1 MTARTET
8 QVPVRVLQVINLGF
22 EAGGAEKI
30 VRITRDRL
38 QEMGHEVYVLSTDMN
53 SAGQEIFANSTVPA
67 ISGSAPERLTKY
79 FWNRQAYQ
87 TMRSIVRSFN
97 PDLVHFHTIGEFSPS
112 VLWAIGRKPAVL
124 SIHGPEEFTLQLLPW
139 ALPRSDY
146 SSGSY
151 RREDRRLVGWLRYG
165 YLRYLQRPAYL
176 LALRRVLVVTAPSR
190 FMARVI
196 AGDFPRTPV
205 KVLYPGTI
213 RPQEPL
219 PSRSQQPTVL
229 FVGRLEPVKGVEHLL
244 RAFAHVSRHH
254 PEARL
259 RIVGEG
265 SQRDALTDLAQMSG
279 VANVVEFTG
288 WLTGDDL
295 RQEYADATVLVIP
308 SVWPEALG
316 LVGVEALANGC
327 PVIGSSNGA
336 IPEFVDP
343 GVTGAV
349 AEPGDEL
356 GLARAMESFLV
367 GQSKRAEAAQAAAI
381 KIRTFYVDAFIG
393 NLLELYQQVL
403 EAPSKSPG
411 QVVAHD
417 SHGIAGNDGTGRD
430 V

>member
-1 MTARTET
+1 MTARIET
-8 QVPVRVLQVINLGF
+8 QVAVRVLQVINLGF
-22 EAGGAEKI
+22 EAGGAERI

-53 SAGQEIFANSTVPA
+53 SAGQEMFATSTVPA
-67 ISGSAPERLTKY
+67 ISGSAPFRLIKY
-79 FWNRQAYQ
+79 FWNRQAYLR
-87 TMRSIVRSFN
+87 MRNIIQSFN

-112 VLWAIGRKPAVL
+112 VLWAVRRKPAVL
-124 SIHGPEEFTLQLLPW
+124 SIHGPEDFTLRLLPW

-151 RREDRRLVGWLRYG
+151 RREDRRLIGWLRYG

-176 LALRRVLVVTAPSR
+176 LALRRVLVVTTPSR

-205 KVLYPGTI
+205 RVLYPGTI
-213 RPQEPL
+213 QPQEPL
-219 PSRSQQPTVL
+219 ASRSRQPTVL

-265 SQRDALTDLAQMSG
+265 SQRDALSGLAKVLG
-279 VANVVEFTG
+279 LADVVEFTG
-288 WLTGDDL
+288 WVTGDYL
-295 RQEYADATVLVIP
+295 RQEYADATVLVMP

-327 PVIGSSNGA
+327 PVIGSNNGA

-356 GLARAMESFLV
+356 GLAHAIESFLR
-367 GQSKRAEAAQAAAI
+367 GQSKRADAVRAAAI
-381 KIRTFYVDAFIG
+381 KVRAFYVDVFID
-393 NLLELYQQVL
+393 NLLELYRQL
-403 EAPSKSPG
+403 LDTPSVSPG
-411 QVVAHD
+411 HVFAPD
-417 SHGIAGNDGTGRD
+417 SRGIGGNDGTGRD
-430 V
+430 A